1 MPKPDGT
8 MYPWERAE
16 LSNAQAHYNK
26 AVDETRRHS
35 HDPHSAKIYESLEK
49 RAFANLMAVTAKYA
63 GCK

>member
-16 LSNAQAHYNK
+16 LHQANVRYHNAVNRVKMHPN
-26 AVDETRRHS
+26 
-35 HDPHSAKIYESLEK
+35 SARIYEADEK
-49 RAFANLMAVTAKYA
+49 KAFADLMRITAKYA

>member
-16 LSNAQAHYNK
+16 LNQAK
-26 AVDETRRHS
+26 ARYDQAVNRVKMH
-35 HDPHSAKIYESLEK
+35 PNSARIYEADEK
-49 RAFANLMAVTAKYA
+49 KAFADLMRITAKYA

>member
-16 LSNAQAHYNK
+16 LHQANVRYHNAVNRVKMHPN
-26 AVDETRRHS
+26 
-35 HDPHSAKIYESLEK
+35 SARIYEADEK
-49 RAFANLMAVTAKYA
+49 KTFADLMRITAKYA